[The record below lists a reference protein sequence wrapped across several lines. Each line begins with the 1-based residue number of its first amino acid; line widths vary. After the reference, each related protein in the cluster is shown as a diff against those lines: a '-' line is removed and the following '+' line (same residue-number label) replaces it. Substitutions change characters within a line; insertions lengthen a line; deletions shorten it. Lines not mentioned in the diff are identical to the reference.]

1 LRNYKIKIIIHLKTC
16 TNKETFGE
24 IGMNNYDKSLPH
36 NAERI
41 LKFIHQGPACHLRQI
56 RKELDISMGT
66 VQYHLNN
73 LEKRGKIVSVRN
85 GFYKYYF
92 PAGVFQTK
100 EKNLLQILSQVTAR
114 DILLSIVEKSNPS
127 QSDIVREIGISHAA
141 VNWHIS
147 RLLELNIIAEYRDR
161 KFKRYRLNLESK
173 YLMALM
179 KNYYPNI
186 WNILTSRVGETFLG
200 LSRNEE
206 QV

>member
-1 LRNYKIKIIIHLKTC
+1 
-16 TNKETFGE
+16 
-24 IGMNNYDKSLPH
+24 MNNYDKSLPY

-66 VQYHLNN
+66 VQHHLNN
-73 LEKRGKIVSVRN
+73 LEKMGKIVSVRN

-114 DILLSIVEKSNPS
+114 DILLFILEKSNPS
-127 QSDIVREIGISHAA
+127 QSDIVRSIGISHAA

-147 RLLELNIIAEYRDR
+147 RLLELNIIAKHRDG
-161 KFKRYRLNLESK
+161 KFKRYRLNLDSK

-206 QV
+206 QE